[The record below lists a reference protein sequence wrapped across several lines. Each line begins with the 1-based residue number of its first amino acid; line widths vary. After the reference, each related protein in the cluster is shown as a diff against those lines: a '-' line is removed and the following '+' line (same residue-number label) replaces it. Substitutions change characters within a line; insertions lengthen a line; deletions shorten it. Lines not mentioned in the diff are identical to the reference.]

1 MLVLAIDE
9 FVPGFLGVLPNH
21 IVVLLIESHI
31 ILVNVSVE
39 LICAEHLGNLHEL
52 VVVVLALEEWL
63 LLEDHTGEH
72 AAEGPDVQRVVIGL
86 QVNEQ
91 LWPLE
96 VPGGNTDIVF
106 LTWVVEFGKTPIDES
121 QLAVG
126 MIDHD
131 VVGLHITVG
140 DALRMAEVEST
151 EDFENVVAYV
161 EVIEILVQCTEVNIT
176 GVYIL
181 HDESRSLGHGIPHDI
196 DQVDNVHAALQG
208 LQDLDLTSD
217 LGLLDWL
224 EDLDDYAL
232 ASGSVDTLVH
242 L

>member
-1 MLVLAIDE
+1 VLVLAVDE
-9 FVPGFLGVLPNH
+9 FVPGLLGVLTNH

-31 ILVNVSVE
+31 ILVNVGVE
-39 LICAEHLGNLHEL
+39 LVCAEYLGDLHEL

-63 LLEDHTGEH
+63 LLEDHAREH

-91 LWPLE
+91 LWALE
-96 VPGGNTDIVF
+96 VPRGNTDIVF
-106 LTWVVEFGKTPIDES
+106 LTRVVELGKTPIDES
-121 QLAVG
+121 QLTVCV
-126 MIDHD
+126 IDHN
-131 VVGLHITVG
+131 VVRLHITVG
-140 DALRMAEVEST
+140 DTLRVAEIEGA
-151 EDFENVVAYV
+151 EDFENVVADV
-161 EVIEILVQCTEVNIT
+161 EVIEVLVKGTEVNIT

-181 HDESRSLGHGIPHDI
+181 HDESRCLGHGVPHDI
-196 DQVDNVHAALQG
+196 DQVDYVHAALQG

-232 ASGSVDTLVH
+232 ASGRVDALVH